1 MSAAAMVDLLFG
13 RTVLLWN
20 SVIFGFFFFF
30 F

>member
-1 MSAAAMVDLLFG
+1 MSVAAMVDLQFG

-30 F
+30 